1 MDVETLTEMSK
12 TPVPAGMK
20 ITQVAVVVKDLKST
34 MEAYHKTLGW
44 GPWSVYEHKP
54 PSLHHTTVHGK
65 DVHYSMLGAEV
76 HCDPIDFEILEPLEG
91 PSIYKEFLAAHGEGL
106 HHVSVVSPREDVHAA
121 LNDFEKQGIEVA
133 MSGRLGE
140 NIEFYYMDTQPM
152 LKMVAETVSG
162 HAISM
167 KPSWTYP

>member
-1 MDVETLTEMSK
+1 M
-12 TPVPAGMK
+12 AMK
-20 ITQVAVVVKDLKST
+20 ASIPPGLRITQVAVVVKDLRKT

-54 PSLHHTTVHGK
+54 PVLHHTTVHGK
-65 DVHYSMLGAEV
+65 DVAYTMLGAEV

-91 PSIYKEFLAAHGEGL
+91 PSIYKEFLKEHGEGL
-106 HHVSVVSPREDVHAA
+106 HHVSVVSPKEDVRVV
-121 LNDFEKQGIEVA
+121 LDDFKRRGIEVA
-133 MSGRLGE
+133 MSGRLGD
-140 NIEFYYMDTQPM
+140 NIEFYYMDTEPM

-162 HAISM
+162 HAISL

>member
-1 MDVETLTEMSK
+1 MKEA
-12 TPVPAGMK
+12 PVPAGMR
-20 ITQVAVVVKDLKST
+20 ITQVAVVVKDLRKT
-34 MEAYHKTLGW
+34 MESYHKILGW

-54 PSLHHTTVHGK
+54 PNLHHTTLHGK
-65 DVHYSMLGAEV
+65 QVSYSMLGAEV
-76 HCDPIDFEILEPLEG
+76 HCDPIDFEILEPLDG
-91 PSIYKEFLAAHGEGL
+91 PSIYKEFLEERGEGL

-121 LNDFEKQGIEVA
+121 LNDFKKQGIEVA
-133 MSGRLGE
+133 MSGRLGD
-140 NIEFYYMDTQPM
+140 NIEFYYMDTDPM